1 MTYVDPN
8 APHPERVVEVRRTGG
23 ATGWFVAGIVAI
35 VAIIAV
41 AFMLTV
47 GSRTPSD
54 DQLLQAQEQG
64 RAVGALQG
72 AQAGADQAQS
82 VAQQAARD
90 ATAAADSA
98 RRSTESTALN
108 AAQAAKDAADR
119 AALSRDD
126 TLAPSADPN
135 VQAPPAHQPQPQQ

>member
-8 APHPERVVEVRRTGG
+8 APQTERVVRVRREGG
-23 ATGWFVAGIVAI
+23 TTGWFVAGAVAI
-35 VAIIAV
+35 VAIVAV

-47 GSRTPSD
+47 GSRTPGD

-64 RAVGALQG
+64 RAVGVLEG
-72 AQAGADQAQS
+72 AQTGTAQATI

-90 ATAAADSA
+90 AAAAADSA
-98 RRSTESTALN
+98 RRSTESTATN
-108 AAQAAKDAADR
+108 AAQAAQDAAER
-119 AALSRDD
+119 AAISRDD

-135 VQAPPAHQPQPQQ
+135 VQTPPAPQPVQ

>member
-8 APHPERVVEVRRTGG
+8 APHTERVVRVRREGG
-23 ATGWFVAGIVAI
+23 ATGWFVAGAVAI
-35 VAIIAV
+35 VAMVAV

-47 GSRTPSD
+47 GARTPSE

-64 RAVGALQG
+64 RAIGVLEG
-72 AQAGADQAQS
+72 AQTGPGQAAV

-98 RRSTESTALN
+98 RRSTESTAAN
-108 AAQAAKDAADR
+108 AAQAAEDAAER
-119 AALSRDD
+119 AVISRDD

-135 VQAPPAHQPQPQQ
+135 VKTPPAPEQVQ